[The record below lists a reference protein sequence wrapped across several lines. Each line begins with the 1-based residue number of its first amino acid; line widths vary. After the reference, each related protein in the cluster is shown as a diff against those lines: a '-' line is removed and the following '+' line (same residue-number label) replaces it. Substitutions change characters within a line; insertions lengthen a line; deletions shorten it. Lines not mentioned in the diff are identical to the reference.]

1 MYLLITE
8 EGSNS
13 KWNLIES
20 TITSRIP
27 FFGLVFPLTVN
38 PPIGVQGTSFSI
50 QDIAEDVYYRETL
63 NQGGRG
69 RGGKQLQC
77 KFARLDVSN
86 LSSPTLICADC
97 CNFVLV
103 HEWGRRGGFDRILHL
118 EPSFCQKEYYKNH
131 FFLTSRNNMLYRDVA
146 T

>member
-50 QDIAEDVYYRETL
+50 QDIAKDIYYRETL
-63 NQGGRG
+63 NQGGQG
-69 RGGKQLQC
+69 RGET
-77 KFARLDVSN
+77 AAV
-86 LSSPTLICADC
+86 
-97 CNFVLV
+97 
-103 HEWGRRGGFDRILHL
+103 
-118 EPSFCQKEYYKNH
+118 
-131 FFLTSRNNMLYRDVA
+131 
-146 T
+146 